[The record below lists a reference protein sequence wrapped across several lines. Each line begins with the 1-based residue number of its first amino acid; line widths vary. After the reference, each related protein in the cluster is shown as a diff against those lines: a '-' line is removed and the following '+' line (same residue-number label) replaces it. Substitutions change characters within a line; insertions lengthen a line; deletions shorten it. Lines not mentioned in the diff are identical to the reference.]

1 MAGVARWQRCD
12 FIAYSTFKPRLIR
25 LLCCAGMIF
34 AIFTTR
40 GAAGGK
46 GASGAATPEASEC
59 KGCQNGEK
67 INILS

>member
-12 FIAYSTFKPRLIR
+12 FIAYSTFKPRLVR

-34 AIFTTR
+34 AIFT
-40 GAAGGK
+40 AGGK
-46 GASGAATPEASEC
+46 GTSGVATPEASEC
-59 KGCQNGEK
+59 KGWQNGEK